1 LEVVRHKVEIPEDTQ
16 LEGIAQAILGGPLP
30 LGFPSIIIRQEE
42 KDQEIVL
49 GYGVGQA
56 LPAFPL
62 GLGEKVNRHTTL
74 LVGNNG
80 ILRQGVPQRGLAKQ
94 DQA

>member
-49 GYGVGQA
+49 GYGVGQT

-62 GLGEKVNRHTTL
+62 GLREKVNRHTTL
-74 LVGNNG
+74 LVGNDG
-80 ILRQGVPQRGLAKQ
+80 ILRQGVSQSGLAKQ